1 MTALPRI
8 RHLRLPQRGRPGPW
22 AARAK
27 AKGATPFNPRLAS
40 LYSVAV
46 DNSASVLQSRPEGV
60 SDSVVGDLPW
70 LLAQLQAVNVGQ
82 RDVDDLQSL
91 LAVSPE
97 EERGRAVE
105 TWRSK
110 LLDRVAS
117 VADATTAGVLANVIA
132 LPLARYLGVV

>member
-1 MTALPRI
+1 
-8 RHLRLPQRGRPGPW
+8 
-22 AARAK
+22 
-27 AKGATPFNPRLAS
+27 
-40 LYSVAV
+40 V